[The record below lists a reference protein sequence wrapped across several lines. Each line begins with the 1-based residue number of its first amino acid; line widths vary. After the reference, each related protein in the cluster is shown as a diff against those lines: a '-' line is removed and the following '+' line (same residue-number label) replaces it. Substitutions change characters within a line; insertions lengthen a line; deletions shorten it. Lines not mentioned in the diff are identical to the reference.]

1 MKKLNVSQME
11 NLQGSSNRRCL
22 IAGIFTGIGIGLGL
36 SVAGPAGG
44 AAGLLT
50 GLYHANSQGCFD

>member
-1 MKKLNVSQME
+1 ME